1 MNSKITGVE
10 EADLLLLIGT
20 NPKYES
26 PVLNAR
32 ILKAT
37 KKNNLKVALIGTP
50 HDLTYNYI
58 HLGSSSKSLIE
69 LGEGKHPFFE
79 KLKNAKTPMVLVGG
93 NVLNRRDGN
102 AVLNT
107 IKKLSLQTNILNKS
121 NGWNGFNILHQV
133 F

>member
-37 KKNNLKVALIGTP
+37 KKNNFYT
-50 HDLTYNYI
+50 
-58 HLGSSSKSLIE
+58 
-69 LGEGKHPFFE
+69 
-79 KLKNAKTPMVLVGG
+79 
-93 NVLNRRDGN
+93 
-102 AVLNT
+102 
-107 IKKLSLQTNILNKS
+107 KKKKRKI
-121 NGWNGFNILHQV
+121 F
-133 F
+133 